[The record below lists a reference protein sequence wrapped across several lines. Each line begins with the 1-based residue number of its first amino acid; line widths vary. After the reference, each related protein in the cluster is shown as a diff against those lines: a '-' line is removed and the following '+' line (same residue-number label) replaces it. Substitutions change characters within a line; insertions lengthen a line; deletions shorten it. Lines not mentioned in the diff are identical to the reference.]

1 MRKIILD
8 LAVTLDGFIEGLNG
22 EVDWCVMDPD
32 MGFDD
37 FLNSVDTILYGRKS
51 YEKWG
56 QYAPDNNA
64 SEAERVLWNLVHS
77 KKKVVFSK
85 SLKDVEPG
93 VILIKDNILDQI
105 IAMKNE
111 PGKNLWLYGGAS
123 LITTFNDLGLID
135 EYRLSVHPVVL
146 GAGKPLFT
154 DVKQRINL
162 ELIENKRFSSGV
174 VQLRYQKPKIK
185 ITSIKLGQPAIRA
198 LQGEGIEKLDQLSQY
213 TEKDLLAL
221 HGFGKKGLEILKV
234 VMAEQGVSFK
244 V

>member
-22 EVDWCVMDPD
+22 EVDWCIMDPD

-56 QYAPDNNA
+56 QYTPDKNA
-64 SEAERVLWNLVHS
+64 SEAERDLWDLVHS
-77 KKKVVFSK
+77 KKKLVFSK

-93 VILIKDNILDQI
+93 VILINDNIFNQI
-105 IAMKNE
+105 NKMKNE
-111 PGKNLWLYGGAS
+111 SGKNLWLYGGAS
-123 LITTFNDLGLID
+123 LITTFIDLGLID

-154 DVKQRINL
+154 DVKKRINL
-162 ELIENKRFSSGV
+162 ELIENKSFSSGV
-174 VQLRYQKPKIK
+174 VQLRYQKPKLK

-198 LQGEGIEKLDQLSQY
+198 LQGEGIENIEQLSQY
-213 TEKDLLAL
+213 TEKDLLSL
-221 HGFGKKGLEILKV
+221 HGFGKKGLEMLKV
-234 VMAEQGVSFK
+234 VMVEQGVFLK
-244 V
+244 K